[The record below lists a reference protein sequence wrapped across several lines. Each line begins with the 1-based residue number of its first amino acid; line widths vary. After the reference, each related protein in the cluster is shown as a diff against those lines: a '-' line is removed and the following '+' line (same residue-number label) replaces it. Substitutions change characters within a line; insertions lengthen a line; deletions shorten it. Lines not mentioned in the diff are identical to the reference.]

1 MTANLIEFVSKLN
14 VSMDKLDELMTLIAE
29 SEEVEREKIFAIYK
43 TTNNEQSN

>member
-29 SEEVEREKIFAIYK
+29 SEEVEREKIFQIYK